1 MPFAMVRSRSGIH
14 FSFVLFESFRERSD
28 RVVEWFDH
36 EAHEEHE
43 GKEPGLISVM
53 TGDAHRSVAVR
64 HAPACPDL
72 LFVSL

>member
-1 MPFAMVRSRSGIH
+1 MFTMVVV
-14 FSFVLFESFRERSD
+14 SFELFVFFRERSD

-43 GKEPGLISVM
+43 GKELGLFSVIAW
-53 TGDAHRSVAVR
+53 DAHRSVAVR

-72 LFVSL
+72 LRVFVSL